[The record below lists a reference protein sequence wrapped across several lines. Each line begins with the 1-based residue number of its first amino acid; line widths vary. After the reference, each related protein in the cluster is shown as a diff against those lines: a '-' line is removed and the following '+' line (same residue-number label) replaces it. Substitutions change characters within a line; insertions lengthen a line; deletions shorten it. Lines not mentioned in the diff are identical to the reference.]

1 MKKTLSAILAT
12 AMLITA
18 LPMSVIHAE
27 ENDAY
32 FTEERTVNYD
42 SAWKAND
49 WRVISSQTTNPDYTF
64 TVKNGEN
71 NESFSLLEVDAD
83 GTASKYFVI
92 ANQTYGKRQQ
102 FAVNADVANYWKN
115 PTTEEKAALNNN
127 VDSIAA
133 KYNTYWLDGQHF
145 EKGWSLAGPS
155 YLFGTSPLIS
165 YIDNSHVWTCEPTPD
180 VAVPNEKYTFTAG
193 IALPSASEINTYAD
207 RFGIAETGAEGF
219 ATRTMINYNNGTNRY
234 IGVAKPW
241 STKQWYP
248 AQTLLPQTASLKI
261 RPVCWL
267 NDEFFANVPVDLAT
281 AGAAVKQEI
290 KKQDVAELL
299 DIYKEADLETYLG
312 MDVYAVTVE
321 TLSGE
326 AIAYGETLK
335 AIVDGKDSSVT
346 WQRVDS
352 DGNVEEITTGA
363 EYIVTEAD
371 MGYSIQATDGKVTST
386 PVAIATLYS
395 GNPFAANNYYSTNRY
410 SPDSVKFKVKDNE
423 REFVL
428 AKTFNN
434 KESKYYVVA
443 NETYGRRTATAS
455 TYTINVDGTNMII
468 ANRYDPQYS
477 DIANWVNSSFPVY
490 GNDEMKIPEE
500 FLDYINYNHIWRTEG
515 RYNTGTSSN
524 GYYAGTYDS
533 YCFTAGVTIPSMT
546 EVSKYA
552 SIGYYAAP
560 VGGTTGNSFILS
572 RTGTPNGS
580 TFTSL
585 NSWNYNY
592 QVSGQLDLQADTR
605 YRNQHDNLV
614 NKPMNNIRPQF
625 YLKDGFFANV
635 AIDLK
640 TAGADVL
647 EEIKK
652 EDIDALRALYTDAEL
667 TTYLGIDLSQYPEI
681 KTYSGEALA
690 YGETVYSTVLD
701 ATWKINNEE
710 ISVLNNSY
718 IITEADAGKTIAVE
732 YAKDGKVY
740 TNSYDIPA
748 LENAPHSP
756 NNAITAS
763 KESENIIKVDGR
775 SFTVVDDFNNKKSTF
790 FVVANEIY
798 GNYGITSRKMDPVA
812 DGNVMKYLN
821 GTFKTAGTED
831 GKKLPQNIINYIDN
845 DHIWLTEG
853 TPLFTADPMESYTF
867 TAGISIPSTSE
878 IKRYKDTFGWYAT
891 AFDGAAF
898 APYWTRTAANH
909 ATGEWVYVASGGAQ
923 NDIQVVMSHWK
934 LDGST
939 GIRPEF
945 YLNEDFF
952 RNVAI
957 DNFSDLTRDSALT
970 KMLTSRYSME
980 EMYALYGPKGQDI
993 FDKQGLLDLGF
1004 VSDGSNFEVTFK
1016 NADNSEFDTLEGQTE
1031 ICAEIAV
1038 TAGKKDVNTVA
1049 IFALYDDEERLVA
1062 TNFANVDV
1070 APGESKNVPVKLTGL
1085 SNITSEYTAKV
1096 MFVKDLLTLAPN
1108 FDEVS
1113 FIEANINSVKAL
1125 SFDMGKETDNSAGGY
1140 NFF

>member
-32 FTEERTVNYD
+32 FTEQRTVDYSGTWYNAKVGNGYATAENAANY
-42 SAWKAND
+42 K
-49 WRVISSQTTNPDYTF
+49 F
-64 TVKNGEN
+64 TVGTEN
-71 NESFSLLEVDAD
+71 FSLLDVSQDSD
-83 GTASKYFVI
+83 SKYFVI
-92 ANQTYGKRQQ
+92 TSTSVAGFPFYANTDV
-102 FAVNADVANYWKN
+102 VNYFDNVSGSGDAHAKKYPSW
-115 PTTEEKAALNNN
+115 ALNGEYFKN
-127 VDSIAA
+127 
-133 KYNTYWLDGQHF
+133 
-145 EKGWSLAGPS
+145 GWVFNSFTG
-155 YLFGTSPLIS
+155 IS
-165 YIDNSHVWTCEPTPD
+165 STVRDYIDFSHEWTCEKSLT
-180 VAVPNEKYTFTAG
+180 NEEYKITAG
-193 IALPSASEINTYAD
+193 IAYPSANEISTYSDRFLVQDTTAPFVMRTLRNQAGA
-207 RFGIAETGAEGF
+207 RFGIINATGADNWKYQ
-219 ATRTMINYNNGTNRY
+219 A
-234 IGVAKPW
+234 VALGE
-241 STKQWYP
+241 S
-248 AQTLLPQTASLKI
+248 ASWQKV
-261 RPVCWL
+261 RPVFWL

-290 KKQDVAELL
+290 KKQDVSELL
-299 DIYKEADLETYLG
+299 EIYTEADLETYLD
-312 MDVYAVTVE
+312 MEVYTVSVE

-335 AIVDGKDSSVT
+335 ASVDGKDSSVT
-346 WQRVDS
+346 WQRVDAS
-352 DGNVEEITTGA
+352 GNIEDIVTSE
-363 EYIVTEAD
+363 EYIVTEVD
-371 MGYSIQATDGKVTST
+371 MGYSIQATDGNVTST
-386 PVAIATLYS
+386 PAVIESYVNTYNTNSAYKMNKTS
-395 GNPFAANNYYSTNRY
+395 DANAL
-410 SPDSVKFKVKDNE
+410 FKVKGSE

-434 KESKYYVVA
+434 EESKYFVAA
-443 NETYGRRTATAS
+443 NEAYGAKQWYTDGREVTLSDGS
-455 TYTINVDGTNMII
+455 TVALTPIWNPEAGTDDMLAYWMNGTFIK
-468 ANRYDPQYS
+468 S
-477 DIANWVNSSFPVY
+477 
-490 GNDEMKIPEE
+490 GNGVTLPAEIVE
-500 FLDYINYNHIWRTEG
+500 YINMNHIWRTEG
-515 RYNTGTSSN
+515 TTTRPSDNIESYVCTAGVVAPSFSELQHYTKIGYNVLNYDGTSLSSGKIFSRTPVDRPSASAYQWSLSFYLTSTSSN
-524 GYYAGTYDS
+524 DTQCYTNH
-533 YCFTAGVTIPSMT
+533 
-546 EVSKYA
+546 
-552 SIGYYAAP
+552 
-560 VGGTTGNSFILS
+560 TTGAS
-572 RTGTPNGS
+572 NG
-580 TFTSL
+580 
-585 NSWNYNY
+585 
-592 QVSGQLDLQADTR
+592 
-605 YRNQHDNLV
+605 
-614 NKPMNNIRPQF
+614 IRPVF

-635 AIDLK
+635 AVDLE

-652 EDIDALRALYTDAEL
+652 EDIDALRALYQDAEL
-667 TTYLGIDLSQYPEI
+667 TTYLGLDLSQYPEI

-798 GNYGITSRKMDPVA
+798 GNYGITSRKMDPAA

-1004 VSDGSNFEVTFK
+1004 VSDGSNFEVSFK
-1016 NADNSEFDTLEGQTE
+1016 NADNREFDTLEGQTE

-1096 MFVKDLLTLAPN
+1096 MFVKDLLTLTPN